1 MDETRKTGRVTIPTD
16 LDVVPETLE
25 ILKKWGADAI
35 RDCDGTEFP
44 QELLTD
50 ARQKVRY
57 LLYHPQGQR
66 MGKGKPGRGPAVLH
80 HDGLLHRR
88 AARRCPSR

>member
-1 MDETRKTGRVTIPTD
+1 MEDKCKTGRVTIPTD

-35 RDCDGTEFP
+35 RDCDGTDFP
-44 QELLTD
+44 QQLKDADAKDLLH
-50 ARQKVRY
+50 

-66 MGKGKPGRGPAVLH
+66 MGQRQT
-80 HDGLLHRR
+80 RT
-88 AARRCPSR
+88 RCSSATL